1 MILQTKIY
9 DHHQLRQVERN
20 LKAMLEGLNASISGL
35 TTTQRGWVEVSV
47 SGEDEKVAL
56 KYLSDNVGFCP
67 STLDDIARFSSFKG
81 FLVGPFK
88 AKDEL
93 KVDLGIASPMDVDAA
108 IPLQRLQAQ
117 LCDGRKIAL
126 GKFVEVFGFCERLPL
141 HVRVVNVDLDVRR
154 VEVDLSERQRR
165 QYVGWARSLLD
176 RLLVLGASIGE
187 VEAAVKVAG
196 FGRDVVGVD
205 SLGMFEHVV
214 VCKLGTD
221 AVGLVPGVGRLL
233 RHSVLSVFNP
243 RRVVGLLGS
252 GFLE

>member
-9 DHHQLRQVERN
+9 DQRQFQQVESS
-20 LKAMLEGLNASISGL
+20 LKAMLEGLNVNIAGL
-35 TTTQRGWVEVSV
+35 TMRCGGWIEVSV

-67 STLDDIARFSSFKG
+67 LRLDGVAKFSSFKG
-81 FLVGPFK
+81 YLVGPFK
-88 AKDEL
+88 ARDEL
-93 KVDLGIASPMDVDAA
+93 KIDLGIVSPADVNVV
-108 IPLQRLQAQ
+108 ISLQRLQAQ

-141 HVRVVNVDLDVRR
+141 HVRVVNVDLDVGR
-154 VEVDLSERQRR
+154 VEVELSDWQRM
-165 QYVGWARSLLD
+165 QFVGWARSLLD
-176 RLLVLGASIGE
+176 RLLVLGASKGE
-187 VEAAVKVAG
+187 VEGAVKVAG
-196 FGRDVVGVD
+196 FGRDVVGVE

-221 AVGLVPGVGRLL
+221 AVGLVRGVGRLL
-233 RHSVLSVFNP
+233 RRSVLSVFSP
-243 RRVVGLLGS
+243 RKVVGLLGL

>member
-1 MILQTKIY
+1 VILQTKIY
-9 DHHQLRQVERN
+9 GHSQLQQVESN
-20 LKAMLEGLNASISGL
+20 LKAMLEGLNVRISGL
-35 TTTQRGWVEVSV
+35 TITQPGWVVLTV

-67 STLDDIARFSSFKG
+67 SGLGAIVKFSSFKG
-81 FLVGPFK
+81 YLVGPFK

-93 KVDLGIASPMDVDAA
+93 KVDLGVSSPTDVDVA

-141 HVRVVNVDLDVRR
+141 HVRVVDVDLDVRR
-154 VEVDLSERQRR
+154 VKVELSDRQRM
-165 QYVGWARSLLD
+165 QYVDWARSLLD
-176 RLLVLGASIGE
+176 RLLVLGVSFGE
-187 VEAAVKVAG
+187 VDSAVKAAG
-196 FGRDVVGVD
+196 FGRDVVGVE

-221 AVGLVPGVGRLL
+221 AVGLVRGVGRLL
-233 RHSVLSVFNP
+233 TRSVLSVFSP

-252 GFLE
+252 GFLG

>member
-9 DHHQLRQVERN
+9 DHHQLRQVESN

-67 STLDDIARFSSFKG
+67 STLDDVARFSSFKG

-93 KVDLGIASPMDVDAA
+93 KVDLGIALPMDVDVAV
-108 IPLQRLQAQ
+108 PLQRLQAQ

-126 GKFVEVFGFCERLPL
+126 GKFVEIFGFCERLPL

-154 VEVDLSERQRR
+154 VEVELSERQRR
-165 QYVGWARSLLD
+165 QYVGWARSLHD

-205 SLGMFEHVV
+205 SLGVFEHVV

-233 RHSVLSVFNP
+233 RHAVLSVFSP

>member
-93 KVDLGIASPMDVDAA
+93 KVDLGIASPMDVGVA

-165 QYVGWARSLLD
+165 QYVGWVRSLLD

-205 SLGMFEHVV
+205 SLGVFEHVV

-233 RHSVLSVFNP
+233 RHAVLSVFSP
-243 RRVVGLLGS
+243 RKVVGLLGS

>member
-1 MILQTKIY
+1 VILQTKIY
-9 DHHQLRQVERN
+9 DHHQLQQVESS
-20 LKAMLEGLNASISGL
+20 LKAMLEGLNVTIGGL
-35 TTTQRGWVEVSV
+35 TTTQRGWVGLSV

-67 STLDDIARFSSFKG
+67 SRLDDIAKFSSFKG
-81 FLVGPFK
+81 YLVGPFK

-93 KVDLGIASPMDVDAA
+93 KVDLGIVSPADVDAA
-108 IPLQRLQAQ
+108 ISLRRLQAQ

-141 HVRVVNVDLDVRR
+141 HVKVVNVDLDVRH
-154 VEVDLSERQRR
+154 VEVELSESQRM

-187 VEAAVKVAG
+187 VEAAVKAAG

-221 AVGLVPGVGRLL
+221 AVGLVRGVGRLL
-233 RHSVLSVFNP
+233 RRSVLSVFNA
-243 RRVVGLLGS
+243 RKIVGLLGS
-252 GFLE
+252 GFLG